1 MRNACKYFNSH
12 NYISN
17 YQASTPFYENMRN
30 EIEKS
35 FLVLHITKKQDQL
48 PAILLHRN
56 ALKCWEV
63 NLYVKVTEKPITD
76 FCAVPKRTRHCV

>member
-1 MRNACKYFNSH
+1 MRNTLLKKYFS
-12 NYISN
+12 YIIILINNKLSKN
-17 YQASTPFYENMRN
+17 NENMRN

-35 FLVLHITKKQDQL
+35 FLVPHITKKQDQL

-76 FCAVPKRTRHCV
+76 FYYDVPQTA

>member
-1 MRNACKYFNSH
+1 M
-12 NYISN
+12 ISN
-17 YQASTPFYENMRN
+17 QKDNFLYENMRN

-35 FLVLHITKKQDQL
+35 FLVLHITKKQDRL

-63 NLYVKVTEKPITD
+63 TLYVKVTEKPITD
-76 FCAVPKRTRHCV
+76 FYYDVPQTA

>member
-1 MRNACKYFNSH
+1 MKLKNLFWCSTSSSKPRPTSH
-12 NYISN
+12 AGI
-17 YQASTPFYENMRN
+17 MRN

-76 FCAVPKRTRHCV
+76 FYYDVPQTA

>member
-1 MRNACKYFNSH
+1 M
-12 NYISN
+12 ISN
-17 YQASTPFYENMRN
+17 QKDNFLYENMRN

-35 FLVLHITKKQDQL
+35 FLVPHITKKQDQL

-76 FCAVPKRTRHCV
+76 FYYNVPQTA

>member
-1 MRNACKYFNSH
+1 MRNGCLLFYFS
-12 NYISN
+12 YIIYLIINKLSRK
-17 YQASTPFYENMRN
+17 YENMRN

-35 FLVLHITKKQDQL
+35 FLVPHITKKQDQL

-63 NLYVKVTEKPITD
+63 TLYVKVTEKPITD
-76 FCAVPKRTRHCV
+76 FYYDVPQTA

>member
-30 EIEKS
+30 DFVFFFS
-35 FLVLHITKKQDQL
+35 GSNLVMVFLMVTFFLVHFFIGKL
-48 PAILLHRN
+48 
-56 ALKCWEV
+56 V
-63 NLYVKVTEKPITD
+63 
-76 FCAVPKRTRHCV
+76 

>member
-30 EIEKS
+30 DFV
-35 FLVLHITKKQDQL
+35 FLFWFKFGNGLFL
-48 PAILLHRN
+48 M
-56 ALKCWEV
+56 
-63 NLYVKVTEKPITD
+63 VTFSCPFFIGKL
-76 FCAVPKRTRHCV
+76 V

>member
-1 MRNACKYFNSH
+1 MK
-12 NYISN
+12 
-17 YQASTPFYENMRN
+17 
-30 EIEKS
+30 IEKS
-35 FLVLHITKKQDQL
+35 FLVPHITKKQDQL

-76 FCAVPKRTRHCV
+76 FYYDVPQTA

>member
-30 EIEKS
+30 DFVFS
-35 FLVLHITKKQDQL
+35 GSNLVMVFFDGYFFLVHFFIGKL
-48 PAILLHRN
+48 
-56 ALKCWEV
+56 V
-63 NLYVKVTEKPITD
+63 
-76 FCAVPKRTRHCV
+76 

>member
-1 MRNACKYFNSH
+1 M
-12 NYISN
+12 ISN
-17 YQASTPFYENMRN
+17 QKDNFLYENMRN

-35 FLVLHITKKQDQL
+35 F
-48 PAILLHRN
+48 LHRN

-76 FCAVPKRTRHCV
+76 FYYDVPQTA

>member
-1 MRNACKYFNSH
+1 M
-12 NYISN
+12 ISN
-17 YQASTPFYENMRN
+17 QKDNFLYENMRN

-35 FLVLHITKKQDQL
+35 FLVPHITKKQDQL

>member
-30 EIEKS
+30 DFVFFLFWFKFGNGLFDGYF
-35 FLVLHITKKQDQL
+35 FLVHF
-48 PAILLHRN
+48 LLEN
-56 ALKCWEV
+56 
-63 NLYVKVTEKPITD
+63 
-76 FCAVPKRTRHCV
+76 

>member
-1 MRNACKYFNSH
+1 M
-12 NYISN
+12 ISN
-17 YQASTPFYENMRN
+17 QKDNFLYENMRN

-63 NLYVKVTEKPITD
+63 NLYVKVKSKSRLQTFTMMSRKPHKD
-76 FCAVPKRTRHCV
+76 LG

>member
-1 MRNACKYFNSH
+1 M
-12 NYISN
+12 ISN
-17 YQASTPFYENMRN
+17 QKDNFLYENMRN

-35 FLVLHITKKQDQL
+35 FLVPHITKKQDQL

-63 NLYVKVTEKPITD
+63 TLYVKVTEKPIT
-76 FCAVPKRTRHCV
+76 AVVFRISKQPKTTRNIQT

>member
-30 EIEKS
+30 EFDVS
-35 FLVLHITKKQDQL
+35 FLVQI
-48 PAILLHRN
+48 
-56 ALKCWEV
+56 W
-63 NLYVKVTEKPITD
+63 
-76 FCAVPKRTRHCV
+76 

>member
-30 EIEKS
+30 ENQKYASEDRANIEN
-35 FLVLHITKKQDQL
+35 QQ
-48 PAILLHRN
+48 
-56 ALKCWEV
+56 
-63 NLYVKVTEKPITD
+63 
-76 FCAVPKRTRHCV
+76 PK

>member
-1 MRNACKYFNSH
+1 M
-12 NYISN
+12 ISN
-17 YQASTPFYENMRN
+17 QKDNFLYENMRN

-35 FLVLHITKKQDQL
+35 FLVERRTSAFKICLYGIFTKKQDQL

-76 FCAVPKRTRHCV
+76 FYYDVPQTA